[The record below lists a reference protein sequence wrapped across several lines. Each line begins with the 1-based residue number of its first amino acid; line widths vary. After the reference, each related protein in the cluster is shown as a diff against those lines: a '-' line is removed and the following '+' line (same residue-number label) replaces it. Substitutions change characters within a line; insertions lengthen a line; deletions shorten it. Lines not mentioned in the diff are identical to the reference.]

1 MKKLILF
8 SLLLLL
14 SACSSE
20 QTTPEQAIRD
30 LIARGVEAG
39 ESRDTG
45 ALIDLTDKNYL
56 DQNGYNRSQL
66 EKLLRLQF
74 LRNKNIFL
82 FSKINSIEFE
92 AEDRALVSLHLA
104 MAGSAISDAGAL
116 AGLRARVYRFE
127 LLLVKD
133 EEWRV
138 IKANWHAAVAGDM
151 R

>member
-1 MKKLILF
+1 MKKV
-8 SLLLLL
+8 LLLLL
-14 SACSSE
+14 VLVFAACSSE
-20 QTTPEQAIRD
+20 PGTPEQAIRD

-45 ALIDLTDKNYL
+45 ALIALTDENYR
-56 DQNGYNRSQL
+56 DQSGYNRKQL

-82 FSKINSIEFE
+82 FSKIDSIEFE
-92 AEDRALVSLHLA
+92 ADDRALVSMHLA

-116 AGLRARVYRFE
+116 AGLRARVYRFD

-138 IKANWHAAVAGDM
+138 KQANWQPAVLGDM
-151 R
+151 Q